1 MDGPEIQEKIY
12 YGYGKAATHLGL
24 TYTIYRSIDGLDPI
38 KPENIVGEVKLSP
51 TVAWSYMVPKKY
63 GDNTWILVVDGRVIQ
78 PGDYLVGPVR
88 TFFVASLEHL
98 MPILGVMCDRQITI
112 VRPKSPDGVGDVGYS
127 GYVNKDVATGDTL
140 YTNVPASFLK
150 SSRGERNPV
159 KLPTSAK
166 MPWYAVFLPALGS
179 VFLRNGDIITDDA
192 NQQFVISDNEHT
204 HLGWHLNVHG
214 LEA

>member
-1 MDGPEIQEKIY
+1 MDGSQIQEKIY

-24 TYTIYRSIDGLDPI
+24 TYTIYRSLDGLEPI
-38 KPENIVGEVKLSP
+38 KPENIVGEIKMSQ

-63 GDNTWILVVDGRVIQ
+63 GDSTWILVVDGRELL
-78 PGDYLVGPVR
+78 PGDFLVGSTK
-88 TFFVASLEHL
+88 TFFVASMEHL

-112 VRPKSPDGVGDVGYS
+112 RRPKSPDGVGDVGYS
-127 GYVNKDVATGDTL
+127 GYINNDNATSDLLLSDVPVA
-140 YTNVPASFLK
+140 FLK
-150 SSRGERNPV
+150 SSRGEKNPV
-159 KLPTSAK
+159 DLPTSAK

-192 NQQFVISDNEHT
+192 TQQYVISDNEHT